1 MAPIKLFSRLS
12 AAGVALILA
21 LAATPAWS
29 FETKAKQAILIDFET
44 GAVLFEKNADEIMFP
59 ASMTKIMTAYLV
71 FEALRDE
78 RLSMDDTIT
87 ISEKA
92 WRTGGSRMF
101 IEVGKNVLVS
111 DIVRGIIVQS
121 GNDASVAIAEALS
134 GSEAAFAELM
144 TETAREMGMEDTV
157 FRDATGLPNPEHV
170 TTARDLATLAKH
182 IIADFP
188 ELYPIFSEKTFTYNE
203 IRQGNR
209 NPLLYKEIGV
219 DGLKTGFID
228 AAGYGLTASVKR
240 GDRRLIMVVNGL
252 ESVRDRGDQAEK
264 LIAWGL
270 REFENYPLFKAGEV
284 IEDAD
289 IWLGDAN
296 DVALILDEDLT
307 VTLPR
312 KARKKMKVAVTY
324 DGPIPAP
331 ITKGTQIASLVI
343 TGPEI
348 TPIQRP
354 LYADADVGSL
364 NFFGRIGGALS
375 YLVFGG
381 SSN

>member
-1 MAPIKLFSRLS
+1 MAIKKLFSRLS
-12 AAGVALILA
+12 AVGVALTLA
-21 LAATPAWS
+21 LATTPAWS

-44 GAVLFEKNADEIMFP
+44 GATLFEKNADEIMFP

-78 RLSMDDTIT
+78 RLAMEDTIT

-92 WRTGGSRMF
+92 WRTGGSKMF
-101 IEVGKNVLVS
+101 IEVGKQVSVS
-111 DIVRGIIVQS
+111 DLLRGIIIQS

-134 GSEAAFAELM
+134 GSEAAFAEQM
-144 TETAREMGMEDTV
+144 TEKAREMGMVDTI
-157 FRDATGLPNPEHV
+157 FRDATGLPDPEHV
-170 TTARDLATLAKH
+170 TTARDLAILAKR

-188 ELYPIFSEKTFTYNE
+188 DLYPMFSEKTFTFNE

-209 NPLLYKEIGV
+209 NPLLYKELGV

-264 LIAWGL
+264 LITWGL
-270 REFENYPLFKAGEV
+270 REFDNYPLFKAGEV
-284 IEDAD
+284 VEAAD
-289 IWLGDAN
+289 IWLGDAAN
-296 DVALILDEDLT
+296 VALILNEDLT

-312 KARKKMKVAVTY
+312 KARKQMKVAVTY
-324 DGPIPAP
+324 EGPIPAP
-331 ITKGTQIASLVI
+331 IAKGTQIASLVI
-343 TGPEI
+343 SGPEMTAI
-348 TPIQRP
+348 ERP
-354 LYADADVGSL
+354 LYAGAEVGSL

-375 YLVFGG
+375 YLVFGA